1 MTCDRMPSFPVCL
14 GTDGPRK
21 IGSPLGPGASVEA
34 WGHSADEL
42 RQGTIA
48 AIQTEKVG
56 LPEHHTRNTV
66 LEQGKG
72 SRVF

>member
-1 MTCDRMPSFPVCL
+1 M
-14 GTDGPRK
+14 
-21 IGSPLGPGASVEA
+21 EA
-34 WGHSADEL
+34 WGHRADEL